1 MRQNIKSYWEID
13 RVMKSLLGTTF
24 AFLAVLLLAGCSSPQ
39 GDFVPKT
46 ETELAQMESLN
57 ESAHTAFIN
66 GNYEQ
71 ASAILAKLNSE
82 RTVSRPLYQLEQ
94 LSALLMDGKNDQA
107 HELMKKIHADLETL
121 FDQKS
126 EEKAQ
131 SIWHG
136 EINKVF
142 KGDSYERA
150 TFYAF
155 MALSFISKGEYED
168 ALRCVKNGLLADAD
182 SSAAQSVDDYALLH
196 YIGYLAATKMNDK
209 NEADAYLTAMKKAL
223 AGRGFRYTDEKPA
236 AGDCFS
242 ALNRNTPNVLLV
254 VWAGSPPTV
263 VCTGSYKENRNI
275 IRGNNAFDA
284 MTVAV
289 NSGTSFFIPNRL
301 GDVEYQAVTRGGR
314 LMDNVLAD
322 KAAAKAAMEV
332 SGNILLVMGYT
343 CCTVGL
349 RNIGSPPVG
358 ATFLCIGLGCY
369 VVGGSVHIMG
379 ALMNPAADGRFWRNL
394 PAQLYVIPLTL
405 TPGTHRIM
413 LKGYR
418 YSDTAGI
425 AMFNVN
431 VPDNNSLN
439 VIHLPMMTQGA
450 QYSSGLNTKHKNELN
465 EIIGKA
471 NANRLAKEIK

>member
-1 MRQNIKSYWEID
+1 MLN
-13 RVMKSLLGTTF
+13 SLKKTSWS
-24 AFLAVLLLAGCSSPQ
+24 FLAALLIAGCSAPQ

-46 ETELAQMESLN
+46 ETELAQMEAVN
-57 ESAHTAFIN
+57 ESAHQDFID
-66 GNYEQ
+66 GNY
-71 ASAILAKLNSE
+71 AKAAATLAKLNSE

-94 LSALLMDGKNDQA
+94 LSALLLDGKNDQA

-131 SIWHG
+131 SVWHG

-182 SSAAQSVDDYALLH
+182 SSSAQAVEDYALLH
-196 YIGYLAATKMNDK
+196 YIGYLAAKNMQDS
-209 NEADAYLTAMKKAL
+209 NEADAYLAAMKKAM
-223 AGRGFRYTDEKPA
+223 AGRGFKYSDEKTA
-236 AGDCFS
+236 AKDCFS
-242 ALNRNTPNVLLV
+242 VMPQQKNNVLLV

-263 VCTGSYKENRNI
+263 VCTGSYKEIRNI

-289 NSGTSFFIPNRL
+289 NSGSPLFIPNRL
-301 GDVEYQAVTRGGR
+301 GDVEYQATTRGGR

-332 SGNILLVMGYT
+332 SGNILLVLGT
-343 CCTVGL
+343 TFCTVGL

-358 ATFLCIGLGCY
+358 ATFLSIGLGCY
-369 VVGGSVHIMG
+369 IVGGSIHVVG
-379 ALMNPAADGRFWRNL
+379 AMMNPAADGRFWRNL
-394 PAQLYVIPLTL
+394 PAQLYIVPLSL
-405 TPGTHRIM
+405 TPGRHRIM
-413 LKGYR
+413 LQGHR
-418 YSDTAGI
+418 YSDIAGI
-425 AMFNVN
+425 AMFNID
-431 VPDNNSLN
+431 VPDNQNVN
-439 VIHLPMMTQGA
+439 VIHLPMMSHGFK
-450 QYSSGLNTKHKNELN
+450 YSKGLQNKHAGELN
-465 EIIGKA
+465 EIISKA
-471 NANRLAKEIK
+471 DANRLAKEIK